1 MRADHPDSD
10 LDPATA
16 PSRPPGWGE
25 RLAALGGSPRAY
37 VLVSILLLAPCY
49 WQPRLQGG
57 DLSSHIYNSW
67 WARLIE
73 SGRAE
78 GMQLV
83 RQCTNILFELM
94 LRGLHHLFGVEAAQ
108 RAAVSIAVLIF
119 VWGAFA
125 FIWVVSG
132 RRPWY
137 LMPSIAMLAYGWVY
151 QMGFFNFY
159 LSLGLC
165 FWALVL
171 GWEARPWRLAAA
183 VPVLVLAFLG
193 NVLPVVWAAAL
204 MTYLLLARHLLP
216 RSRAYVSAG
225 SLCVMVLLNTL
236 VGRTMLVQWPPRQIA
251 MSSGLEQTW
260 MFDGKY
266 YVVLVALLLI
276 WGMLFLDLVRDAGA
290 RSVVSSVPFQLCI
303 ISAAGV
309 VILPAT
315 ILIPG
320 LNHAL
325 VYIAERMSLGVGI
338 CLCAVLGAA
347 RPRLFERYALLAVAI
362 VFFVFL
368 YRDERSQNAFQ
379 DRMQDVVTQLNP
391 VPGGEGR
398 IPCET
403 PYSKALPGFVPSS

>member
-1 MRADHPDSD
+1 
-10 LDPATA
+10 
-16 PSRPPGWGE
+16 
-25 RLAALGGSPRAY
+25 
-37 VLVSILLLAPCY
+37 
-49 WQPRLQGG
+49 
-57 DLSSHIYNSW
+57 
-67 WARLIE
+67 
-73 SGRAE
+73 
-78 GMQLV
+78 MQLV
-83 RQCTNILFELM
+83 RQTTNILFELM
-94 LRGLHHLFGVEAAQ
+94 MGGLHHLFGVEAAQ
-108 RAAVSIAVLIF
+108 RVAVSIAVLIL

-125 FIWVVSG
+125 FVWVVSG

-165 FWALVL
+165 LWALVL
-171 GWEARPWRLAAA
+171 GWDPRPWRLAAA
-183 VPVLVLAFLG
+183 VPVLVLAFMG
-193 NVLPVVWAAAL
+193 NVLPVVWAASL
-204 MTYLLLARHLLP
+204 MIYLLLARHLLP

-225 SLCVMVLLNTL
+225 SLFVVVLLNTV
-236 VGRTMLVQWPPRQIA
+236 VGRTMLVQWPPRQIT
-251 MSSGLEQTW
+251 MSSGVEQTW

-266 YVVLVALLLI
+266 YLVLVALLLI
-276 WGMLFLDLVRDAGA
+276 WGMLFLDLLRDSGA

-338 CLCAVLGAA
+338 CLCAVLGTA
-347 RPRLFERYALLAVAI
+347 RPRLFERYALLAVAL

-391 VPGGEGR
+391 DSSGEGK
-398 IPCET
+398 IPCGT